1 LTEIPLQPGD
11 DSSPPLPSHVE
22 GAVEAIA
29 AMHAAHHREASLTD
43 KGVDRTIAIVGRPA
57 FLLGAGVFI
66 AAWIGANWLFWQFG
80 KAPFDGF
87 PFPLLD
93 LLLSCAAIV
102 IAVLI
107 LASQR
112 RADRLANLR
121 EQTMLELAL
130 LTAEKTSKI
139 IELLEELRRDSP
151 GVQNRVDLE
160 ALEMAAKRDH
170 ETMLNVIQDIDKKAG
185 TS

>member
-1 LTEIPLQPGD
+1 LPPSD
-11 DSSPPLPSHVE
+11 NNSPPLPSHVE
-22 GAVEAIA
+22 DGVNAIA
-29 AMHAAHHREASLTD
+29 AMHAAHNAEASAAD
-43 KGVDRTIAIVGRPA
+43 KGVDRAIRVVGRPA
-57 FLLGAGVFI
+57 FLVAAAIFI
-66 AAWIGANWLFWQFG
+66 VAWIGANWVIRLLG

-87 PFPLLD
+87 PYSLLN
-93 LLLSCAAIV
+93 LLLSCAAIT

-121 EQTMLELAL
+121 DQTTLELAL

-139 IELLEELRRDSP
+139 IGLLEELRRDSP
-151 GVQNRVDLE
+151 DVENRVDVE
-160 ALEMAAKRDH
+160 AIEMAGKRDH

-185 TS
+185 A